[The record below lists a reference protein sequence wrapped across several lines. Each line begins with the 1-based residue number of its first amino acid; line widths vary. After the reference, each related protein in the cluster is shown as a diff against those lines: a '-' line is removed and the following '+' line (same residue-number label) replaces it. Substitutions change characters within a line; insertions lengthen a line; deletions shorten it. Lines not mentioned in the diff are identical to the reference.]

1 MTLAVPK
8 STTVEKSMS
17 LLTPNTLFV
26 PAGNNTSFEA
36 FQIDVCIHFHLNTY
50 LVFKALISSVLET
63 MLHFLFYTS
72 EASCVSSEL
81 TARFQVFG
89 SSSINTDKISVA
101 EVFFPYF
108 CQPSANY
115 LSLDLSL

>member
-8 STTVEKSMS
+8 STTVEKFMS

-26 PAGNNTSFEA
+26 PARNNTSFEA

-63 MLHFLFYTS
+63 MLHFYFTPVRLA
-72 EASCVSSEL
+72 ASLLNSL
-81 TARFQVFG
+81 LDF
-89 SSSINTDKISVA
+89 K
-101 EVFFPYF
+101 
-108 CQPSANY
+108 
-115 LSLDLSL
+115 SLDPAQSTLTRSL